1 MSAGVPKRAS
11 APPHESKEVFQV
23 SRIIS
28 SLKDRR
34 IEARNNRA
42 IARLIDRA
50 GSPAMRDELIIMAQ
64 RSHGGITR

>member
-1 MSAGVPKRAS
+1 M
-11 APPHESKEVFQV
+11 

-28 SLKDRR
+28 SLQGRR

-50 GSPAMRDELIIMAQ
+50 ASPAMRDELIIMAQ
-64 RSHGGITR
+64 RSQSGLNR

>member
-1 MSAGVPKRAS
+1 M
-11 APPHESKEVFQV
+11 
-23 SRIIS
+23 SRILS
-28 SLKDRR
+28 SLKGRR

-64 RSHGGITR
+64 RSQSGLSR

>member
-1 MSAGVPKRAS
+1 M
-11 APPHESKEVFQV
+11 
-23 SRIIS
+23 SRIIT
-28 SLKDRR
+28 SLKGRR

-64 RSHGGITR
+64 RSQSGLNR

>member
-1 MSAGVPKRAS
+1 M
-11 APPHESKEVFQV
+11 

-28 SLKDRR
+28 SLKGRR

-64 RSHGGITR
+64 RSQSGMYR

>member
-1 MSAGVPKRAS
+1 M
-11 APPHESKEVFQV
+11 

-28 SLKDRR
+28 SMKDRR

-50 GSPAMRDELIIMAQ
+50 ASPAMRDELIIMAQ
-64 RSHGGITR
+64 RSNGGISR

>member
-1 MSAGVPKRAS
+1 M
-11 APPHESKEVFQV
+11 

-28 SLKDRR
+28 SLKGRR

-64 RSHGGITR
+64 RSQSGLSR